1 MVVTTIFLDSSE
13 EYYIMKLMIVQNLR
27 ITDEM
32 KAEIMK
38 LSKELGEN
46 QRTIIRLAIREG
58 LEVVRRKFQKTKEAK

>member
-1 MVVTTIFLDSSE
+1 
-13 EYYIMKLMIVQNLR
+13 MKLMIVQNLR

-58 LEVVRRKFQKTKEAK
+58 LEVVRRKFSKQKESK